1 MFSFCKPDM
10 LRNAPS
16 SGRRIRRGCL
26 SRRWARPPT
35 HRPVPLDLGPQEGPL
50 HLRPVT
56 VRIAA
61 ETSQAS
67 WRRRWLLPR
76 SHRLG
81 EEARSRALSF
91 PPPTFPVSTGQRI
104 WWAQPITHYDWCKS
118 DARRSLPEL
127 FFFFLACHI
136 YYCNISIALTS
147 IMMKFNLLPPIY
159 PSTFWLV
166 KGTFE

>member
-1 MFSFCKPDM
+1 MPKKRPFHKAMFSLCKPDM

-91 PPPTFPVSTGQRI
+91 PP
-104 WWAQPITHYDWCKS
+104 
-118 DARRSLPEL
+118 RRSQYPLVKEYGEPSPSHTMTDANL
-127 FFFFLACHI
+127 MHGVPCLSCFSFFLHVI
-136 YYCNISIALTS
+136 YIIV
-147 IMMKFNLLPPIY
+147 IFQ
-159 PSTFWLV
+159 
-166 KGTFE
+166 

>member
-1 MFSFCKPDM
+1 MPKKRPFHKAMFSLCKPDM

-91 PPPTFPVSTGQRI
+91 PPDVPSIHWSKNMVSPAHHILWLMQI
-104 WWAQPITHYDWCKS
+104 WCTA
-118 DARRSLPEL
+118 
-127 FFFFLACHI
+127 FLAWVVFLFSCMSYI
-136 YYCNISIALTS
+136 
-147 IMMKFNLLPPIY
+147 LL
-159 PSTFWLV
+159 
-166 KGTFE
+166 